1 MVGES
6 AEYVRFVGSQLGSV
20 RSPLFKKNLE
30 GRSHLWEKISRDLA
44 LFCCGE
50 IQSAPFEMVE
60 IDRIVGGKRGWGDA
74 RVKRICRKG
83 RSATH

>member
-30 GRSHLWEKISRDLA
+30 GRSHLWEKK
-44 LFCCGE
+44 
-50 IQSAPFEMVE
+50 SAPFEMVE